1 MLKFYR
7 KGILVEVN
15 FKNKGEN
22 YFCRFIGI
30 DDVATYNDELKT
42 LQFKSSELE
51 KGCLIFDNEVP
62 LDAEMELIQYIY
74 NELQTMD
81 ISNMINQDITIFE
94 DYNVNRKFLEGLQY
108 VVNSGV
114 CNEKFFNEN
123 IRNNF
128 ITKLIVWVYIYAKDI
143 DFNQEYNPMCI
154 YYGKIEKHEIY
165 FLILLFKMGFDVNYI
180 NPLKE
185 EHFEDIDKD
194 KITICKKSMQI
205 GAIES
210 FRERCQQGKVIENV
224 ETITKQIQKEI
235 HEELF
240 VNTGMF
246 KPWQF
251 RNGFT
256 KSVLLDTIVEDIYT
270 YYTEPARLR
279 DGFEVQG
286 DLVKVPTFFFKIDGE
301 YIDRSEYIKLVN
313 QSLKSYSFSSSNTLF
328 FNDGKISSDEG
339 VSDDMFQLMFCQ
351 LSDGTFD
358 IEEIKKL
365 DIYKFQKYNEV
376 LQNFLL
382 NKFNEV
388 IKRDDL
394 FEKKLDKDS
403 CLKLLVM
410 VLNLDKEIIRIV
422 DNFDFV
428 YDVPKIVIFLN
439 KEESISEDIIMLLGY
454 LHNIGIDIII
464 FNPSGMCNINN
475 IIRSDKFN
483 LVRLQKISYETTY
496 NKLVLSIVKPNVFRK
511 LFK

>member
-1 MLKFYR
+1 
-7 KGILVEVN
+7 
-15 FKNKGEN
+15 
-22 YFCRFIGI
+22 
-30 DDVATYNDELKT
+30 
-42 LQFKSSELE
+42 
-51 KGCLIFDNEVP
+51 
-62 LDAEMELIQYIY
+62 
-74 NELQTMD
+74 
-81 ISNMINQDITIFE
+81 
-94 DYNVNRKFLEGLQY
+94 
-108 VVNSGV
+108 
-114 CNEKFFNEN
+114 
-123 IRNNF
+123 
-128 ITKLIVWVYIYAKDI
+128 
-143 DFNQEYNPMCI
+143 
-154 YYGKIEKHEIY
+154 
-165 FLILLFKMGFDVNYI
+165 
-180 NPLKE
+180 
-185 EHFEDIDKD
+185 
-194 KITICKKSMQI
+194 
-205 GAIES
+205 
-210 FRERCQQGKVIENV
+210 
-224 ETITKQIQKEI
+224 
-235 HEELF
+235 
-240 VNTGMF
+240 
-246 KPWQF
+246 
-251 RNGFT
+251 
-256 KSVLLDTIVEDIYT
+256 
-270 YYTEPARLR
+270 
-279 DGFEVQG
+279 
-286 DLVKVPTFFFKIDGE
+286 
-301 YIDRSEYIKLVN
+301 
-313 QSLKSYSFSSSNTLF
+313 
-328 FNDGKISSDEG
+328 
-339 VSDDMFQLMFCQ
+339 MFQLMFCQ

-388 IKRDDL
+388 IKIDDL